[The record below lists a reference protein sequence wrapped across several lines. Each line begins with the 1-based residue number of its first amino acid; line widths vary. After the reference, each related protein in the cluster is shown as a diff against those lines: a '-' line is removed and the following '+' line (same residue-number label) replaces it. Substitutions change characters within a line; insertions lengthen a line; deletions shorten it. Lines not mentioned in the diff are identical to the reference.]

1 MGIKIGKLKIR
12 KRSPRKR
19 DWPGRERE
27 SERESERASERERT
41 LRVFCSDFCLFLLL
55 CLITSRMKGFLD
67 SHTKGFIVKFA
78 IFPFCLKV
86 SSFEGEREERK
97 RKEEKKKKRRRR
109 RRERRESWRSRGV

>member
-41 LRVFCSDFCLFLLL
+41 LRVFCTDFCLFLLL

-67 SHTKGFIVKFA
+67 YIKGIYRKIRDISILFK
-78 IFPFCLKV
+78 
-86 SSFEGEREERK
+86 SFQF
-97 RKEEKKKKRRRR
+97 
-109 RRERRESWRSRGV
+109 